1 MSRIFKMTTAEREK
15 LKFSAMFM
23 GATGSGKTVGALI
36 TAKGLVKAKH
46 PELDDTSADFW
57 KLIGILDTEHNRS
70 KVYANTSLG
79 GDYIG
84 NFLHVEFE
92 PPYDVQ
98 SYLDGVEYL
107 KGAGCEVIIIDS
119 ITHAWDDAGGIL
131 DLHAN
136 MGGQF
141 ATWQKINPII
151 KKLYLA
157 LTADQD
163 VHIITTVR
171 SKIKYE
177 AAASETGKMKVSKI
191 GLKPIMRDDFE
202 YEVLTALHFDEDHKV
217 SVIKDNT
224 HIFENEVVM
233 NSGYGVS
240 LHDYLEKG
248 IDVSSQRKDKLVSI
262 VKAISNMLDLNKDN
276 KELTSLMNLIDQ
288 QSKRK
293 YGVVSWKDLP
303 LNSLENVL
311 VKIKEVLNLNGN

>member
-1 MSRIFKMTTAEREK
+1 MARSFKMTTAERER

-70 KVYANTSLG
+70 KVYANTSIG

-151 KKLYLA
+151 KKLYFA

-224 HIFENEVVM
+224 HIFENEVKLT
-233 NSGYGVS
+233 SDYGKS

-248 IDVSSQRKDKLVSI
+248 IDINAQRMEKSGKTIELISKL
-262 VKAISNMLDLNKDN
+262 LDTYKDN
-276 KELTSLMNLIDQ
+276 KELTAFMTLVSQ
-288 QSKRK
+288 QARKK
-293 YGVVSWKDLP
+293 YGVTSWEDLP
-303 LNSLENVL
+303 INSLEGVL
-311 VKIKEVLNLNGN
+311 EKMKGVLKIE

>member
-1 MSRIFKMTTAEREK
+1 MPRSFKAVPAEREK

-36 TAKGLVKAKH
+36 TAKGLVKAKY
-46 PELDDTSADFW
+46 PDLKDTTDEFW
-57 KLIGILDTEHNRS
+57 AKIGILDTEHNRS
-70 KVYANTSLG
+70 KVYADTTLNGEYLG
-79 GDYIG
+79 R
-84 NFLHVEFE
+84 FMHAEFE
-92 PPYDVQ
+92 PPFDVD
-98 SYLDGVEYL
+98 SYLDGVNYL
-107 KGAGCEVIIIDS
+107 KSLGCEVVIIDS

-136 MGGQF
+136 LGGQF
-141 ATWQKINPII
+141 STWQKINPII

-224 HIFENEVVM
+224 HIFEDEVLLD
-233 NSGYGVS
+233 SSYGVS
-240 LHDYLEKG
+240 LHSYLDEG
-248 IDVSSQRKDKLVSI
+248 KDIHAERVYRAKQLVLKIQEI
-262 VKAISNMLDLNKDN
+262 VADN
-276 KELTSLMNLIDQ
+276 KENKEVVAFMTAVAQ
-288 QSKRK
+288 QARKK
-293 YGVVSWKDLP
+293 YGLVDWEGLP
-303 LNSLENVL
+303 LNSLEGVLTKLKGVANVQ
-311 VKIKEVLNLNGN
+311 ET